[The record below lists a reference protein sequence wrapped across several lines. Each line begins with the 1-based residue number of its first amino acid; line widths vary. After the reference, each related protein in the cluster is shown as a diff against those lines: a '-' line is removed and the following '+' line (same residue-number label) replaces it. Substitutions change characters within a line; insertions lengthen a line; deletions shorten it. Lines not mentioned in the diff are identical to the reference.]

1 MLISGVL
8 LFSRRKPCKTM
19 IDLSWNVNSY
29 SYQKYK
35 SQKTKLLL
43 CMKFLKGCE
52 WSMYFFIVIFWFFIQ
67 LWYSPTAYFL
77 SCVLLFLH
85 VIKGNS
91 SKNSPYNRINLFLC
105 KFSSYCNIPIMYSHI
120 ACRDIKGF
128 MFVPLRI
135 RNIMEKM
142 SHTDKPFWLTS

>member
-1 MLISGVL
+1 
-8 LFSRRKPCKTM
+8 
-19 IDLSWNVNSY
+19 
-29 SYQKYK
+29 
-35 SQKTKLLL
+35 
-43 CMKFLKGCE
+43 MKFLKGGE

-105 KFSSYCNIPIMYSHI
+105 KFFSYCNIPIMYSHI

-135 RNIMEKM
+135 RNIMEK
-142 SHTDKPFWLTS
+142 WAILTNHFDLQARIYIKRMHKMQKQCMLYLLKTL

>member
-1 MLISGVL
+1 MHLKNFHKRHRTWIMFIYGVL
-8 LFSRRKPCKTM
+8 LFTRLKPCKTM

-29 SYQKYK
+29 SYQKCK

-91 SKNSPYNRINLFLC
+91 SKNSPYNRINLFLS

-120 ACRDIKGF
+120 ACRKYKGLH
-128 MFVPLRI
+128 VC
-135 RNIMEKM
+135 
-142 SHTDKPFWLTS
+142 SS